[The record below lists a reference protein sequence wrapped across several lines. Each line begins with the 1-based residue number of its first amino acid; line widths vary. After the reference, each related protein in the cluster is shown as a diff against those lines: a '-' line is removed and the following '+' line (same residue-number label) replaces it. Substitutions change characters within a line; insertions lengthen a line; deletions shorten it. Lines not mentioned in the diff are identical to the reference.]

1 MTHIRLKDN
10 VVDGLNAIVG
20 WGARLKQLEAA
31 IGIRNTALD
40 HALHG
45 ECITQRTAEK
55 VAKALS
61 STGNELGWKDI
72 TEVYYD

>member
-40 HALHG
+40 HVLHG
-45 ECITQRTAEK
+45 ECISRPTAVK
-55 VAKALS
+55 IARALS
-61 STGNELGWKDI
+61 SRGNPIGWKDI

>member
-45 ECITQRTAEK
+45 EGITQRTAEK

-61 STGNELGWKDI
+61 STGNVLGWEDI
-72 TEVYYD
+72 TEVYDD

>member
-1 MTHIRLKDN
+1 MTHIWLKDK

-20 WGARLKQLEAA
+20 WGATLKQLEAA

-45 ECITQRTAEK
+45 EGITQRTAEK

-61 STGNELGWKDI
+61 SRGNPIDWKDI

>member
-1 MTHIRLKDN
+1 MTHIWLKDK

-20 WGARLKQLEAA
+20 WGATLKQLEAA

-45 ECITQRTAEK
+45 EGISRPTAVK
-55 VAKALS
+55 IAKALS